1 MTEIDQDIFK
11 KLALHLDKMPV
22 GYPPTESGVEIKL
35 LQCLFTPIEAEIG
48 SVLNFAPDSIK
59 KIQKRVK
66 HLDLSLE
73 KLENILDEMYF
84 KGLINRG
91 MRIEEGEEV
100 KFYSSAPL
108 AIGFFEYQV
117 NKLTPEFVEYFEKYY
132 EEAFMDEFN
141 KARIPQL
148 RTIPIEKSITVE
160 QNVSTYDELRT
171 IIENSDGVISVANC
185 VCRQAEDLKGD
196 PCKKTEMREL
206 CFQFR
211 SAAKTY
217 LEKEQARQ
225 ITKEE
230 AYEILQ
236 KAEDAG
242 LVIQPG
248 NSQRPMAICCCCG
261 CCCEVLKN
269 QKKLEKPAQFFAT
282 NYYAEVNN
290 ELCVGCGLCMDRCNM
305 DAISVDDDAII
316 NLERCIGCGAC
327 VASCSEEA
335 LSLKKK
341 EVEVV
346 PPKNTIGTYI
356 AIMDK
361 KAELARKE
369 KSS

>member
-1 MTEIDQDIFK
+1 MSESNQDVFK
-11 KLALHLDKMPV
+11 KLALHLDKMPI
-22 GYPPTESGVEIKL
+22 GYPPTESGVEIKV
-35 LQCLFTPIEAEIG
+35 LQSLFTPLEAEIA
-48 SVLNFAPDSIK
+48 SVLNFAPDSVK
-59 KIQKRVK
+59 KIHKRVK
-66 HLDLSLE
+66 KIKIPID
-73 KLENILDEMYF
+73 KLETTLDKMYF

-91 MRIEEGEEV
+91 SKIEDGEEV

-108 AIGFFEYQV
+108 ALGFFEYQV
-117 NKLTPEFVEYFEKYY
+117 NKLTPDFLQYFEKYY
-132 EEAFMDEFN
+132 EEAFIDELN
-141 KARIPQL
+141 KSKIPQL
-148 RTIPIEKSITVE
+148 RTIPIEKSLTIE
-160 QNVSTYDELRT
+160 QNVSTYDELRSV
-171 IIENSDGVISVANC
+171 IDNSDGIISVANC
-185 VCRQAEDLKGD
+185 VCRQGEDLKGN

-211 SAAKTY
+211 SAAKSY
-217 LEKEQARQ
+217 LEKGQARQ

-269 QKKLEKPAQFFAT
+269 QKKLESPAQFFAT
-282 NYYAEVNN
+282 NFYAEVSN
-290 ELCVGCGLCMDRCNM
+290 ELCVGCGTCVDRCNM
-305 DAISVDDDAII
+305 DALSVDEEVAII
-316 NLERCIGCGAC
+316 NLARCIGCGAC
-327 VASCSEEA
+327 VPSCPEEA

-341 EVEVV
+341 QEEVV

-361 KAELARKE
+361 KAELARMK
-369 KSS
+369 K